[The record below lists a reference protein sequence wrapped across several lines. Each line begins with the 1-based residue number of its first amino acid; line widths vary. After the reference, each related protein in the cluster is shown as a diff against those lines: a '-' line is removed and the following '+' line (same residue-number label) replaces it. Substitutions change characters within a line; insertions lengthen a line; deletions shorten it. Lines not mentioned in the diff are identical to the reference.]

1 MSHLLGL
8 KEEIIKISQEYYN
21 AKSNEDKQKH
31 KESLQKS
38 FKKFHKFRYSQKND
52 YVFVEKLIKNII
64 QGGNY
69 ICMVNQERKQIRK
82 WQE

>member
-1 MSHLLGL
+1 MHSLFSI
-8 KEEIIKISQEYYN
+8 KEDIIKESQEYYN

-52 YVFVEKLIKNII
+52 YVFVERLIKNII
-64 QGGNY
+64 
-69 ICMVNQERKQIRK
+69 
-82 WQE
+82 